1 MAEEKQIKHEKKEE
15 KKTSDVVNTK
25 NVKPMTDNK
34 DKAVRKDVKVEDN
47 KQIISDNKDIK
58 NEVKSDVPTT
68 SDNKEV
74 KVETKAE
81 EKKEVKKIISKKEE
95 AVANINDVRASQ
107 KHCMYICSF
116 IKGKKI
122 DDAIALLGEV
132 IKLKR
137 AIKFK
142 GEIPHRKGNMMSGRY
157 PVEASKI
164 MISILKGL
172 KGNVIVNQMD
182 LDKTRITT
190 AFATQAHRP
199 ARAGGI
205 KAKRCHIYL
214 IANEIQNIKKPEVK
228 RK

>member
-1 MAEEKQIKHEKKEE
+1 MAEEIKNTEKKME
-15 KKTSDVVNTK
+15 KKVKTVSTK
-25 NVKPMTDNK
+25 EVKPTPDNK
-34 DKAVRKDVKVEDN
+34 VEIKA
-47 KQIISDNKDIK
+47 
-58 NEVKSDVPTT
+58 TT
-68 SDNKEV
+68 QEKTENKEV
-74 KVETKAE
+74 KVEEVKEVTVEK
-81 EKKEVKKIISKKEE
+81 EKKESKKVISKKEE

-116 IKGKKI
+116 IKGQKI
-122 DDAIALLGEV
+122 DDAIKGLGEV

-157 PVEASKI
+157 PIDASKI
-164 MISILKGL
+164 VISILKGL

-214 IANEIQNIKKPEVK
+214 IAKEIQNIKKLEVK